1 MTLIYD
7 LLVSL
12 WVMTVSTEP
21 MPDYIIEAF
30 NWVSFGFMI
39 FVVFIPVIGI
49 WLVIRV
55 IRSVAGGGN
64 YDAD

>member
-1 MTLIYD
+1 MTLIFD

-12 WVMTVSTEP
+12 WTTTVSTEP
-21 MPDYIIEAF
+21 MPDYIIEAL

-39 FVVFIPVIGI
+39 FVVFIPIIGC
-49 WLVIRV
+49 WMAIRI
-55 IRSVAGGGN
+55 IRSVGGGGR